1 MKKQINIALL
11 IIFLFIGWLFYNT
24 AKTSQ
29 LNLKSLKLKYED
41 KKKIRELKQSDIERA
56 QYQMIEATFNDK
68 TAIFIYDIKS
78 GATFKL
84 NETADGVKWMPIGYN
99 FDK

>member
-11 IIFLFIGWLFYNT
+11 MIFLFIGWLFYST

-41 KKKIRELKQSDIERA
+41 KKKNREIKQNDNERA
-56 QYQMIEATFNDK
+56 QYQMIEATFNNK
-68 TAIFIYDIKS
+68 TEIFIYDIKS

-84 NETADGVKWMPIGYN
+84 NETEDSVKWMPIGYN